1 MLIKRFKNNVSL
13 YFCKHYKTVMNM
25 TTFYL
30 LPTVEFFLDK
40 SFDDDQ
46 GFDIKFEWLF
56 WSFEISK
63 CWGSVYKRK

>member
-13 YFCKHYKTVMNM
+13 YVGSNYKNIMNM

-30 LPTVEFFLDK
+30 LPTIEFFLDK

-46 GFDIKFEWLF
+46 SFDIKFLWLF

-63 CWGSVYKRK
+63 CWGSVYKK